1 MRDYT
6 EFSTLGTEY
15 LQPKQKRIGLLGGTF
30 NPVHNGHIEMAN
42 IALYEFL
49 LGEVI
54 FLPVGKPP
62 HKSDDFV
69 ASAEHRLKMLKLATA
84 NENRFSVSCVEVDR
98 EGTTYTID
106 TLEMLSRKDKNA
118 SFYFIIGSD
127 TLFELK
133 TWRSLERVMLLTD
146 FICVMRPGQDEFS
159 VRSYARILNAQYGNK
174 IYLANER
181 GSNVSSSQ
189 IRALAAKNKLCKGL
203 VPESVANYITQH
215 RIYIQRGAD
224 A

>member
-1 MRDYT
+1 
-6 EFSTLGTEY
+6 
-15 LQPKQKRIGLLGGTF
+15 
-30 NPVHNGHIEMAN
+30 MAN

-54 FLPVGKPP
+54 FLLVGKPP

-118 SFYFIIGSD
+118 SFI
-127 TLFELK
+127 
-133 TWRSLERVMLLTD
+133 LL
-146 FICVMRPGQDEFS
+146 S
-159 VRSYARILNAQYGNK
+159 VP
-174 IYLANER
+174 
-181 GSNVSSSQ
+181 
-189 IRALAAKNKLCKGL
+189 IRF
-203 VPESVANYITQH
+203 
-215 RIYIQRGAD
+215 
-224 A
+224 